1 MDNSR
6 DLIKYEN
13 FINSFYNMDKTGIQ
27 ITQIT
32 IKQATQAE

>member
-6 DLIKYEN
+6 DSIKYED
-13 FINSFYNMDKTGIQ
+13 FINSFYNTDKTRIQ
-27 ITQIT
+27 ISQIT